1 MKTSINEHD
10 LPNDV
15 EALKALVLQL
25 QSKLN
30 QQIIEIDCLREKLH
44 KQLLARFGRK
54 SEKDLN
60 GIVQL
65 SIFDEAQ
72 AQDEQQ
78 AESIAKADESITVAA
93 YERKK
98 STRKP
103 LPKELPREQMIH
115 DLAAE
120 EKVCACGGAL
130 HKIGEDKSE
139 QLEWVPAQVKVI
151 EHIRM
156 KYGCRHCEEGV
167 KTATLP
173 AQPIPKSI
181 ATPGLLAEIMV
192 SKFNNHLP
200 LYRQEKILQN
210 MGVDICRATLSTW
223 MLKAATIFLPLINV
237 LKEHMLAGHYMQVDE
252 TTTQVM
258 KELGR
263 ENTSTSYMWVFK
275 GGPPGQHGVIF
286 QYHPTRSGE
295 VAANFLGDFQGALQC
310 DGFSGYYRFDGIPRI
325 ALYYCWAH
333 ARRYFADIVK
343 SLGKNK
349 RGKAHVAIDF
359 IARLYGVEKRAREKL
374 LNFDQRQALRQQES
388 LPVLLQFKEWLDKSV
403 NEVPPQS
410 AIGRAIAYTLNH
422 WHYLVTYINNGEIEI
437 DNNLVENMIRPF
449 ALGRRNWLFF
459 GSPEGAKAGSVIYS
473 LLQTCKLHVVEPY
486 AYFKY
491 LLSELPKRQPQ
502 ANLSDLLPQ
511 FIDKALLLP
520 AYSSSFLE

>member
-15 EALKALVLQL
+15 ETLKALVLQL

-30 QQIIEIDCLREKLH
+30 QQIIEIDGLREKLH

-115 DLAAE
+115 DLTAE
-120 EKVCACGGAL
+120 EKVCACGGEL
-130 HKIGEDKSE
+130 HKIGEDKSK
-139 QLEWVPAQVKVI
+139 QLEWIPAQVKVI

-200 LYRQEKILQN
+200 LYRQEKIRH
-210 MGVDICRATLSTW
+210 GS
-223 MLKAATIFLPLINV
+223 K
-237 LKEHMLAGHYMQVDE
+237 
-252 TTTQVM
+252 
-258 KELGR
+258 
-263 ENTSTSYMWVFK
+263 NTHF
-275 GGPPGQHGVIF
+275 
-286 QYHPTRSGE
+286 R
-295 VAANFLGDFQGALQC
+295 
-310 DGFSGYYRFDGIPRI
+310 
-325 ALYYCWAH
+325 
-333 ARRYFADIVK
+333 
-343 SLGKNK
+343 
-349 RGKAHVAIDF
+349 
-359 IARLYGVEKRAREKL
+359 
-374 LNFDQRQALRQQES
+374 
-388 LPVLLQFKEWLDKSV
+388 
-403 NEVPPQS
+403 
-410 AIGRAIAYTLNH
+410 
-422 WHYLVTYINNGEIEI
+422 
-437 DNNLVENMIRPF
+437 
-449 ALGRRNWLFF
+449 
-459 GSPEGAKAGSVIYS
+459 
-473 LLQTCKLHVVEPY
+473 
-486 AYFKY
+486 
-491 LLSELPKRQPQ
+491 
-502 ANLSDLLPQ
+502 
-511 FIDKALLLP
+511 
-520 AYSSSFLE
+520 